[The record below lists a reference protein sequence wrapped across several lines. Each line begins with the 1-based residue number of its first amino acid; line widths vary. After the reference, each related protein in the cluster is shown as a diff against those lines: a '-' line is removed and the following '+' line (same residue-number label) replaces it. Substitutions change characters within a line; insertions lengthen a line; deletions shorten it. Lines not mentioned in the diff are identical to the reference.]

1 MPPPPSCPH
10 PRFKARR
17 QNSLRQEHPSRNA
30 QRQARLHGNR
40 ALLPAA
46 ATLTPHTG
54 TQPIALDDLVSAEAA
69 SGSEL
74 GVQLLV
80 RALLQLLI
88 LMLLLLLL
96 LLFPLTPLR
105 SSCRR
110 LGARFLTMP
119 LPSL

>member
-1 MPPPPSCPH
+1 M
-10 PRFKARR
+10 
-17 QNSLRQEHPSRNA
+17 
-30 QRQARLHGNR
+30 
-40 ALLPAA
+40 
-46 ATLTPHTG
+46 
-54 TQPIALDDLVSAEAA
+54 
-69 SGSEL
+69 
-74 GVQLLV
+74 QLLV

-110 LGARFLTMP
+110 LGARFLTMS